1 MLKSDTTTEDVPVM
15 FLTGQDDRD
24 SVMAVMDLKPVDYLL
39 KTIDKAT
46 LNKKIDDYFMRLKIE
61 QLTK

>member
-1 MLKSDTTTEDVPVM
+1 
-15 FLTGQDDRD
+15 
-24 SVMAVMDLKPVDYLL
+24 LKPVDYLL